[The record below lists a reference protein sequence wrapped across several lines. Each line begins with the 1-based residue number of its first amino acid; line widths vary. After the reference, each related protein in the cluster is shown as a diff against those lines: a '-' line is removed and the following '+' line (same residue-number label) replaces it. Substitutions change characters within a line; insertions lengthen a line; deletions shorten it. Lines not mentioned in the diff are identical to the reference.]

1 MEAHYLR
8 ACLGNPI
15 HRNVGSGRL
24 FPHSNVRWI
33 LVWERLSR
41 LLMLLAMSSTLSIEF
56 PGASSSMEARYLRA
70 NNGNPIGW
78 NDPS

>member
-24 FPHSNVRWI
+24 FPHSKVRWI
-33 LVWERLSR
+33 LVWKRLSR
-41 LLMLLAMSSTLSIEF
+41 LLMVLAMSSALSVTF
-56 PGASSSMEARYLRA
+56 PGVASSIEARYLRA
-70 NNGNPIGW
+70 NTGNPICW

>member
-8 ACLGNPI
+8 ACLGNFGT
-15 HRNVGSGRL
+15 RRL

-33 LVWERLSR
+33 LVWKRLSR
-41 LLMLLAMSSTLSIEF
+41 LLIMLAMPSTLSIAF
-56 PGASSSMEARYLRA
+56 SGASSSMEARYLRA
-70 NNGNPIGW
+70 NTDNPIGW